1 MIQFSKFPL
10 LSNNYVGLN
19 FTWRCDVRIPGS
31 QLLGVNA
38 VIEWIGPSGMLTS
51 TSDGRLTVGA
61 LEIDTPGRQYERSVM
76 FSPLSAGDSGSY
88 SCSATIMPDTENSR
102 VTNGVQVGSD
112 SLSVASE

>member
-1 MIQFSKFPL
+1 MRVHLTQQLAGVDVAVEWRRP
-10 LSNNYVGLN
+10 NNSTLVS
-19 FTWRCDVRIPGS
+19 DDRI
-31 QLLGVNA
+31 
-38 VIEWIGPSGMLTS
+38 
-51 TSDGRLTVGA
+51 TVGNSMA
-61 LEIDTPGRQYERSVM
+61 VTEGRDYRRSVM